1 MIKCVAATGSTNRDA
16 LAAAAAGA
24 PEGYW
29 LRADLQT
36 DGHGRLGRVW
46 QSPPGNLYASTI
58 VRVQPGDPSPASLAL
73 VTAVAVHETLAVYA
87 PALALMIK
95 WPNDILIGA
104 AKLAGMLLERQG
116 DAIVIGIGI
125 NLAAAPAG
133 LERAVTCL
141 ADHGPAPDPGI
152 FIEDLASGFARW
164 LGRWRGEGLAP
175 VRAHWLAAAHPPG
188 TALAATLADGNTVNG
203 LFDGLENEGG
213 LRLRLADGSV
223 HVIHA
228 GDVFLV

>member
-1 MIKCVAATGSTNRDA
+1 MITSVAATGSTNRDA

-36 DGHGRLGRVW
+36 EGHGRLGRVW

-58 VRVQPGDPSPASLAL
+58 VRLQPGDPSPATLAL
-73 VTAVAVHETLAVYA
+73 VAAVTVHETLAAYA
-87 PALALMIK
+87 PAVALMIK
-95 WPNDILIGA
+95 WPNDILIDG
-104 AKLAGMLLERQG
+104 AKLSGMLLERQG

-175 VRAHWLAAAHPPG
+175 VRAHWLAAAHPRDSG
-188 TALAATLADGNTVNG
+188 LTATRADGSAVNG
-203 LFDGLENEGG
+203 LFEGLENDGA